1 MLCPICQTW
10 TMVKESRMRQD
21 NTRRR
26 ALECAN
32 LHRFSTV
39 ERVEAVKHGG
49 NRTKET
55 QGDQKNND

>member
-39 ERVEAVKHGG
+39 ERVEAVKQGG
-49 NRTKET
+49 NRKKEG
-55 QGDQKNND
+55 QDGQENNG

>member
-10 TMVKESRMRQD
+10 TMVKESRMRAN

-26 ALECAN
+26 TLECAN

-39 ERVEAVKHGG
+39 ERIEAVKHGG